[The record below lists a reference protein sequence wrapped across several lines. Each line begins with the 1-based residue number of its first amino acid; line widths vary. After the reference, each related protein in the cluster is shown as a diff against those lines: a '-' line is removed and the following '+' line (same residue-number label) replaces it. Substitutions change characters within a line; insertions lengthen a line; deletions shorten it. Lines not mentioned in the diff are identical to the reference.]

1 MKLLFYPNDFL
12 MKSVKPYKFDE
23 HDPIKTEI
31 EILDLMQKSKGVG
44 LAANQVGLDASVFGM
59 LKSNGDRIAVFNP
72 IIRGASDETNLGVE
86 GCLSFPALMLNV
98 KRANSIAVSYQNKE
112 GNTVNEELHGF
123 DARVFQ
129 HEFDHLQG
137 INFVD
142 RVGKLKLDIALK
154 KRNKYIKKNFP
165 GAKLKA

>member
-12 MKSVKPYKFDE
+12 MKSVKPFKFDE
-23 HDPIKTEI
+23 HDPLQLEI
-31 EILDLMQKSKGVG
+31 EMLTLMEKSKGVG
-44 LAANQVGLDASVFGM
+44 LAANQVGLDASVFSI
-59 LKSNGDRIAVFNP
+59 LKSNGDKIAVFNP
-72 IIRGASDETNLGVE
+72 VIRAASKETNLGIE

-98 KRANSIAVSYQNKE
+98 SRANSIAVSYQNKE

-142 RVGKLKLDIALK
+142 RVSKLKLDLALK
-154 KRNKYIKKNFP
+154 KRKKYIKKNFP
-165 GAKLKA
+165 GAKVK

>member
-12 MKSVKPYKFDE
+12 MKSVKPYKFNE
-23 HDPIKTEI
+23 HDPVKTEI

-59 LKSNGDRIAVFNP
+59 LKSNGDKIAIFNP
-72 IIRGASDETNLGVE
+72 VIRGASDETNLGIE

-112 GNTVNEELHGF
+112 GTTVNEELHGF

-137 INFVD
+137 VNFVD
-142 RVGKLKLDIALK
+142 RVSKLKLDLALK

>member
-12 MKSVKPYKFDE
+12 MKSVKPYKFDDN
-23 HDPIKTEI
+23 DPIKTEI

-59 LKSNGDRIAVFNP
+59 LKSNGDKIAVFNP
-72 IIRGASDETNLGVE
+72 IIRGASDETNLGIE

-112 GNTVNEELHGF
+112 GTTVNEELHGF

-137 INFVD
+137 VNFVD
-142 RVGKLKLDIALK
+142 RVSKLKLDLALK

>member
-59 LKSNGDRIAVFNP
+59 LKSNGDKIAVFNP

-112 GNTVNEELHGF
+112 GTTVNEELHGF

-142 RVGKLKLDIALK
+142 RVSKLKLDLAIK
-154 KRNKYIKKNFP
+154 KRKKYIKKNFP
-165 GAKLKA
+165 SANIK

>member
-23 HDPIKTEI
+23 HDPVGTEI
-31 EILDLMQKSKGVG
+31 QMLNLMEKSKGVG
-44 LAANQVGLDASVFGM
+44 LAANQVGLDASVFTM
-59 LKSNGDRIAVFNP
+59 MKLNGDKIAVFNP
-72 IIRGASDETNLGVE
+72 VIRGASKETNLGVE

-98 KRANSIAVSYQNKE
+98 NRANSIAVSYQNKE
-112 GNTVNEELHGF
+112 GNTINEELHGF

-142 RVGKLKLDIALK
+142 RVSKLKLDLALK
-154 KRNKYIKKNFP
+154 KRKKYIKKNFP
-165 GAKLKA
+165 NAKLKS

>member
-23 HDPIKTEI
+23 HDSVKTEI
-31 EILDLMQKSKGVG
+31 ELLDLMQKSKGVG

-59 LKSNGDRIAVFNP
+59 LKSNGDKIAIFNP
-72 IIRGASDETNLGVE
+72 VIRGASDETNLGIE

-112 GNTVNEELHGF
+112 GTTVNEELHGF

-137 INFVD
+137 VNFVD
-142 RVGKLKLDIALK
+142 RVSKLKLDLALK

>member
-12 MKSVKPYKFDE
+12 MKSVKPFKFEED
-23 HDPIKTEI
+23 DPVKTEI
-31 EILDLMQKSKGVG
+31 ELLDLMERSRGVG

-59 LKSNGDRIAVFNP
+59 LKSNGDKIAIFNP
-72 IIRGASDETNLGVE
+72 VIRGASKETNLDVE
-86 GCLSFPALMLNV
+86 GCLSFPALMLKVN
-98 KRANSIAVSYQNKE
+98 RANSIAVSYQNKE
-112 GNTVNEELHGF
+112 GTTINEELHGF

-142 RVGKLKLDIALK
+142 RVSKLKLDLALK

-165 GAKLKA
+165 NANVK

>member
-12 MKSVKPYKFDE
+12 MKSVKPFKFE
-23 HDPIKTEI
+23 ENDPVKTEI
-31 EILDLMQKSKGVG
+31 EILDLMDRSRGVG

-59 LKSNGDRIAVFNP
+59 LKSNGDKIAIFNP
-72 IIRGASDETNLGVE
+72 VIRGASKETNLDIE
-86 GCLSFPALMLNV
+86 GCLSFPALMLKVN
-98 KRANSIAVSYQNKE
+98 RANSIAVSYQNKE
-112 GNTVNEELHGF
+112 GTTVNEELHGF

-137 INFVD
+137 INFID
-142 RVGKLKLDIALK
+142 RVSKLKLDLALK

-165 GAKLKA
+165 NAKIK

>member
-12 MKSVKPYKFDE
+12 MKSVKPFKFEE
-23 HDPIKTEI
+23 HNPVQLENDM
-31 EILDLMQKSKGVG
+31 LMLMERSRGVG
-44 LAANQVGLDASVFGM
+44 LAANQVGLDASVFTM
-59 LKSNGDRIAVFNP
+59 LKLNGDKIAIFNP
-72 IIRGASDETNLGVE
+72 VLRGASKETNLGIE

-98 KRANSIAVSYQNKE
+98 RRANSIAVSYQNKE
-112 GNTVNEELHGF
+112 GSTVNEELHGF

-142 RVGKLKLDIALK
+142 RVSKLKLDLAIK
-154 KRNKYIKKNFP
+154 KRKKYIKKNFP
-165 GAKLKA
+165 SANIK

>member
-12 MKSVKPYKFDE
+12 MKSVKPFKFE
-23 HDPIKTEI
+23 ENDPVKTEI
-31 EILDLMQKSKGVG
+31 ELLDLMERSRGVG

-59 LKSNGDRIAVFNP
+59 LKSNGDKIAIFNP
-72 IIRGASDETNLGVE
+72 VIRGASKETNLDVE
-86 GCLSFPALMLNV
+86 GCLSFPALMLKVN
-98 KRANSIAVSYQNKE
+98 RANSIAVSYQNKE
-112 GNTVNEELHGF
+112 GTTINEELHGF

-142 RVGKLKLDIALK
+142 RVSKLKLDLALK

-165 GAKLKA
+165 NAKVK

>member
-12 MKSVKPYKFDE
+12 MKSVKPFKFE
-23 HDPIKTEI
+23 ENDPVKTEI
-31 EILDLMQKSKGVG
+31 EILDLMDRSRGLG

-59 LKSNGDRIAVFNP
+59 LKSNGDKIAIFNP
-72 IIRGASDETNLGVE
+72 VIRGASKETNLDIE
-86 GCLSFPALMLNV
+86 GCLSFPALMLKVN
-98 KRANSIAVSYQNKE
+98 RANSIAVSYQNKE
-112 GNTVNEELHGF
+112 GTTVNEELHGF

-137 INFVD
+137 INFID
-142 RVGKLKLDIALK
+142 RVSKLKLDLALK

-165 GAKLKA
+165 NAKIK

>member
-23 HDPIKTEI
+23 LDPIKTEI

-44 LAANQVGLDASVFGM
+44 LAANQVGLNASVFGM
-59 LKSNGDRIAVFNP
+59 LKSNGDKIAVFNP

-98 KRANSIAVSYQNKE
+98 KRSNSIAVSYQNKE
-112 GNTVNEELHGF
+112 GITVNEELHGF

-137 INFVD
+137 VNFVD

>member
-23 HDPIKTEI
+23 HDPVGTEI
-31 EILDLMQKSKGVG
+31 QMLNLMEKSKGVG
-44 LAANQVGLDASVFGM
+44 LEASVFPM
-59 LKSNGDRIAVFNP
+59 MKLNGDKIAGFNP
-72 IIRGASDETNLGVE
+72 VIRGASKETNLGIE

-98 KRANSIAVSYQNKE
+98 NRANSIAVSYQNKE
-112 GNTVNEELHGF
+112 GTTVNEELHGF

-142 RVGKLKLDIALK
+142 RVSKLKLDLALK
-154 KRNKYIKKNFP
+154 KRQKYIKKNFP
-165 GAKLKA
+165 NAKLKS

>member
-12 MKSVKPYKFDE
+12 MKSVKPFKFEE
-23 HDPIKTEI
+23 HNPVQLENDM
-31 EILDLMQKSKGVG
+31 LMLMERSRGVG
-44 LAANQVGLDASVFGM
+44 LAANQVGLDASVFTM
-59 LKSNGDRIAVFNP
+59 LKLNGDKIAIFNP
-72 IIRGASDETNLGVE
+72 VIRGASKETNLGIE

-98 KRANSIAVSYQNKE
+98 RRANSIAVSYQNKE
-112 GNTVNEELHGF
+112 GSTVNEELHGF

-142 RVGKLKLDIALK
+142 RVSKLKLDLAIK
-154 KRNKYIKKNFP
+154 KRKKYIKKNFP
-165 GAKLKA
+165 SANIK

>member
-23 HDPIKTEI
+23 HDPIRTEI

-59 LKSNGDRIAVFNP
+59 LKSNGDKIAVFNP
-72 IIRGASDETNLGVE
+72 VIRGVSDETNLGVE

-112 GNTVNEELHGF
+112 GITVNEELHGF

-137 INFVD
+137 VNFVD

-165 GAKLKA
+165 SAKLKA

>member
-1 MKLLFYPNDFL
+1 

-23 HDPIKTEI
+23 HDSVKTEI
-31 EILDLMQKSKGVG
+31 ELLDLMQKSKGVG

-59 LKSNGDRIAVFNP
+59 LKSNGDKIAIFNP
-72 IIRGASDETNLGVE
+72 VIRGASDETNLGIE

-112 GNTVNEELHGF
+112 GTTVNEELHGF

-137 INFVD
+137 VNFVD
-142 RVGKLKLDIALK
+142 RVSKLKLDLALK

>member
-59 LKSNGDRIAVFNP
+59 LKSNGDKIAIFNP
-72 IIRGASDETNLGVE
+72 VIRGASDETNLGIE

-112 GNTVNEELHGF
+112 GTTVNEELHGF

-137 INFVD
+137 VNFVD
-142 RVGKLKLDIALK
+142 RVSKLKLDLALK

>member
-23 HDPIKTEI
+23 QDPVSTEI
-31 EILDLMQKSKGVG
+31 EMLNLMVKSKGVG
-44 LAANQVGLDASVFGM
+44 LAANQVGLDASVFAM
-59 LKSNGDRIAVFNP
+59 LKLNGDKVAVFNP
-72 IIRGASDETNLGVE
+72 VIRGASKETNLDVE

-112 GNTVNEELHGF
+112 GNTINEELHGF

-142 RVGKLKLDIALK
+142 RVSKLKLDLALK
-154 KRNKYIKKNFP
+154 KRKKYIKKNFP
-165 GAKLKA
+165 GATLKN

>member
-1 MKLLFYPNDFL
+1 MKLIYHPNSWLERKVDPFDFNKL
-12 MKSVKPYKFDE
+12 NAK
-23 HDPIKTEI
+23 EI
-31 EILDLMQKSKGVG
+31 EEQMIEIMDKNQGVG
-44 LAANQVGLDASVFGM
+44 LAANQVGLDASVFSI
-59 LKSNGDRIAVFNP
+59 LKSNGDKIAVFNP
-72 IIRGASDETNLGVE
+72 VIRAASKETNLGIE

-98 KRANSIAVSYQNKE
+98 SRANSIAVSYQNKE

-142 RVGKLKLDIALK
+142 RVSKLKLDLALK
-154 KRNKYIKKNFP
+154 KRKKYIKKNFP
-165 GAKLKA
+165 GAKVK

>member
-12 MKSVKPYKFDE
+12 MKSVKPFKFE
-23 HDPIKTEI
+23 ENDPVKTEI
-31 EILDLMQKSKGVG
+31 EILDLMDRSRGVG

-59 LKSNGDRIAVFNP
+59 LKSNGDKIAIFNP
-72 IIRGASDETNLGVE
+72 VIRGASKETNLDIE
-86 GCLSFPALMLNV
+86 GCLSFPALMLKVN
-98 KRANSIAVSYQNKE
+98 RANSIAVSYQNKE
-112 GNTVNEELHGF
+112 GTTVNEELHGF

-137 INFVD
+137 INFID
-142 RVGKLKLDIALK
+142 RVSKLKLDFALK

-165 GAKLKA
+165 NAKIK